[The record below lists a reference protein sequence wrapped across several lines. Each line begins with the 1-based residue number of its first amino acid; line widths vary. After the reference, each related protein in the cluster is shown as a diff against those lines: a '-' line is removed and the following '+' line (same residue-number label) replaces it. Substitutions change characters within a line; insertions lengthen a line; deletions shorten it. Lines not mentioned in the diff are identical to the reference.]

1 MAAQASLTAASA
13 AHHSPATHT
22 GPLLTAEQH
31 GTAIPHQDA
40 VAVHELL
47 QGKLSDAA
55 AAKSWFAQC
64 QKVFQ
69 WSQHFEGSQRVSFKK
84 PDEAAA
90 DAA

>member
-1 MAAQASLTAASA
+1 MV
-13 AHHSPATHT
+13 
-22 GPLLTAEQH
+22 
-31 GTAIPHQDA
+31 PHQDA

-47 QGKLSDAA
+47 QGRLSDTA

-69 WSQHFEGSQRVSFKK
+69 WSQHFEGSQRVSFDK
-84 PDEAAA
+84 PEEAAA